1 MPRAHVKEGVVA
13 GVCNPMPMGRW
24 EVKTGKATEA
34 PRPAS
39 LAHAVVKERPC
50 LK

>member
-1 MPRAHVKEGVVA
+1 MPRTHVKEGVVA
-13 GVCNPMPMGRW
+13 DICNPMPMGKL

-34 PRPAS
+34 HRPAS
-39 LAHAVVKERPC
+39 LAHAVVNERPC